1 MKQTLHIFRKDTR
14 QFWPEVLLS
23 LAITAA
29 LVCIYPL
36 RWLALPATDALGS
49 PSMNAAVL
57 GTMLAGL
64 VVVSWAMLIARI
76 VHAESLVGDRQ
87 FWVTRPYEWKSLL
100 AAKLI
105 FIAVYLYLPL
115 VIAQWLL
122 LYLAG
127 LNSVST
133 IPGLLFDLLL
143 ITGFVVLPLLAIAT
157 VTENFFR
164 MAFALLG
171 AVLLGVVALVAIT
184 VQGYSNGYNNIWN
197 RLLLLVLDNLAA
209 PAHSLTSIGHHK
221 QLLFALLFAT
231 VCGTV
236 VLLQY
241 ARRQTKV
248 CRMVLLALPIAIA
261 ISGVV
266 QAHYALNGQAQ
277 IDHDYPKLSAD
288 AAPIQLAYGVDDKHQ
303 IVVFR
308 GKNNSGA
315 LIADARIPLHVSE
328 IAEGTALIV
337 DHSIVTLEAADGF
350 RWSTEGSI
358 PALRKYDLPGSRVRD
373 EYDMPQVFFEMP
385 YALYER
391 IKTGPLTVGIMLAL
405 TQLQETNSVRATL
418 PTHDVAVPG
427 FGICEVETV
436 GYGTL
441 QCRSALRDPQLTN
454 VSAGWSKTPC
464 AVPEDELLLNHGI
477 QWPGQLD
484 REPAEFGIVPI
495 QFAEVTYDWAY
506 RNPEFWKGHLCMG
519 APITFTQYKY
529 KGRSQVNLTISN
541 FYFPPEDPA
550 SNIDHFGGRTH

>member
-1 MKQTLHIFRKDTR
+1 MNQIVHIFRKDTR
-14 QFWPEVLLS
+14 HCWPEILLS

-36 RWLALPATDALGS
+36 RWLSLPGTDALGT
-49 PSMNAAVL
+49 PSMNAAGL

-64 VVVSWAMLIARI
+64 VVVSWVMLIARI
-76 VHAESLVGDRQ
+76 VHAESLVGVRQ
-87 FWVTRPYEWKSLL
+87 FWLTRPYEWKKLL

-105 FIAVYLYLPL
+105 FLAVYLYLPL
-115 VIAQWLL
+115 MVAQWLL

-133 IPGLLFDLLL
+133 IPGLLFNLLL
-143 ITGFVVLPLLAIAT
+143 ITGFVVLPLVAIAT

-164 MAFALLG
+164 MASALLG
-171 AVLLGVVALVAIT
+171 ALLMGVAALVSIT
-184 VQGYSNGYNNIWN
+184 LQNYSYGYNNIWYK
-197 RLLLLVLDNLAA
+197 LLLLAMDNLAA

-231 VCGTV
+231 VSGTV

-241 ARRQTKV
+241 ARRKTWL
-248 CRMVLLALPIAIA
+248 CRMILLALPIAIA
-261 ISGVV
+261 IGGMV
-266 QAHYALNGQAQ
+266 QAHYAIGGQAQ

-288 AAPIQLAYGVDDKHQ
+288 ASPIQLAYGVDEKHP

-308 GKNNSGA
+308 GRNSSGA
-315 LIADARIPLHVSE
+315 LIAGARIPLHVSE
-328 IAEGTALIV
+328 IAEGTALSI
-337 DHSIVTLEAADGF
+337 DHRIVTIEAPDGF
-350 RWSTEGSI
+350 RWSTEARFNSI
-358 PALRKYDLPGSRVRD
+358 GQYDLPGNRVPDDVER
-373 EYDMPQVFFEMP
+373 EQATFEIP

-391 IKTGPLTVGIMLAL
+391 IKTGPVTVRITLAL
-405 TQLQETNSVRATL
+405 TQLQATNSVRATL

-427 FGICEVETV
+427 FGLCEVEIK

-441 QCRSALRDPQLTN
+441 QCRRALRGPQLTN
-454 VSAGWSKTPC
+454 VRVGWSKTPC
-464 AVPEDELLLNHGI
+464 AVPEDEHLLNHGL
-477 QWPGQLD
+477 QWLGQLD

-495 QFAEVTYDWAY
+495 QFLEVTYGWAY
-506 RNPEFWKGHLCMG
+506 QDPKFYMEHVCTG

-529 KGRSQVNLTISN
+529 KGRSQVNLTIPN
-541 FYFPPEDPA
+541 FYFPPENPA